1 MFSDE
6 ISTISFRQPFPQ
18 YNSSLHRYFSL
29 YWEAFYIFLMQC
41 LPHSFSLLHCLFLPF
56 IISFSF
62 SSLVWVLLSK
72 SWHFPLVPW
81 YLCNVYFLCIKYKSH
96 MTERTESRENR
107 CFAVHFFISFN
118 KVWTSRIICLRFF
131 WDNIQKRK
139 ARSHLS
145 SRWELNYRKHTFGD
159 WFEFSWSSLFS
170 DGSNFS
176 CPGPS
181 HSQVASQNE
190 YLEFPRSGG
199 NKRIN

>member
-18 YNSSLHRYFSL
+18 YNSSLHRSL
-29 YWEAFYIFLMQC
+29 YWEAFYIYILNIYIYLMSC

-107 CFAVHFFISFN
+107 CLAVHFFISFN

-131 WDNIQKRK
+131 LGQYSKEESQESFVLSLRIKLRK
-139 ARSHLS
+139 TYLWRLV
-145 SRWELNYRKHTFGD
+145 WIFMIFIILW
-159 WFEFSWSSLFS
+159 WFKFQLSWSI
-170 DGSNFS
+170 
-176 CPGPS
+176 P
-181 HSQVASQNE
+181 
-190 YLEFPRSGG
+190 
-199 NKRIN
+199 